1 MSFGN
6 LLLILVLVSLNGFF
20 VAVEFAV
27 IATRRSRLD
36 LIDHP
41 NQLSMRLVRK
51 WVEQPEARERL
62 IAGSQLGI
70 TLVSLA
76 LGAVGEN
83 TFEAWLAP
91 YFERIQLPATLAF
104 SEHIF
109 AALPLIIALTVVTSL
124 HVVLGEQVPK
134 VAVLRQP
141 ERFALLSAPVMS
153 VFNTIFKWFVDV
165 LDWATRMILKFVG
178 MPAASSH
185 TSRIS
190 LEEIKKIVSGP
201 EVEGVLSKAERE
213 MLSAVINLGD
223 TLVRQISI
231 PRFEIVAV
239 EANTPLPEV
248 IRVASENTITKLP
261 VYEDSLEQ
269 IIGIAHILDLLEAMQ
284 SNPDYENMVVRD
296 LAREALFVPETI
308 TVSSL
313 LTQFRTRRR
322 HMAIV
327 LDEFGGTEGI
337 VTLETLLSEI
347 IGEVHNAFDSDVLP
361 FHPLPDGTVRVE
373 GTALLEDFNDYFKSA
388 LDEPNYDTIAGYI
401 LGRLGR
407 IAQQGDVVEVS
418 EPSMTLEVSEIDRLR
433 ICSVTVRRA

>member
-1 MSFGN
+1 MSFGS
-6 LLLILVLVSLNGFF
+6 LLLIFVLVTLNAFF

-41 NQLSMRLVRK
+41 NQFSMRLVRK
-51 WVEQPEARERL
+51 WAEQPKARERL
-62 IAGSQLGI
+62 IAGAQLGI

-83 TFEAWLAP
+83 TFEAWLHP
-91 YFERIQLPATLAF
+91 YFDKIELPAALAF

-141 ERFALLSAPVMS
+141 ERFALLSAPLMY
-153 VFNTIFKWFVDV
+153 VFNRIFKWFVDI

-178 MPAASSH
+178 MPAADSH
-185 TSRIS
+185 TTRIS

-201 EVEGVLSKAERE
+201 EVEGVLSDAERE

-223 TLVRQISI
+223 TLVRTISI
-231 PRFEIVAV
+231 PRFEIIAV

-248 IRVASENTITKLP
+248 IRVASKNTITKMP

-284 SNPDYENMVVRD
+284 SNPQYENMVVRD
-296 LAREALFVPETI
+296 LVREALFVPETI

-313 LTQFRTRRR
+313 LAQFRTRRS

-347 IGEVHNAFDSDVLP
+347 IGEVRDAFDTEVQS
-361 FHPLPDGTVRVE
+361 FQPLPDGSVRVE
-373 GTALLEDFNDYFKSA
+373 GTALLEDFNTYFNST

-401 LGRLGR
+401 LGQLGR
-407 IAQQGDVVEVS
+407 IAKKGDLIEVG
-418 EPSMTLEVSEIDRLR
+418 ETGMTLEVSKIDRQR
-433 ICSVTVRRA
+433 ICSVIVRYV